1 MNSDLE
7 GWDWIVLSFYF
18 ISLILVA
25 VWVTLKKNKNTEDY
39 FLAGRNVG
47 WFVIGASIF
56 ASNIGSEHVVGLA
69 GTGYE
74 SGAPMAHYEL
84 HAWIV
89 LLLGWLFLPFYIR
102 SGAFTMPEFLEKR
115 FDAGSRWFLS
125 VFSLIAYVLTKVSVT
140 IYAGGIVVSEL
151 LGIDFWI
158 GAIGVVVFTGIYTI
172 IGGMKAVI
180 YTETLQAI
188 VLIIGSIIITY
199 LGLEAV
205 GGWDSLTEIVVRESP
220 QHFNM
225 WRPMND
231 PDFPW
236 TGLLF
241 GGTIVG
247 VWYWCTDQYIVQ
259 RTLAANNIKI
269 GRRGAIFGAYLK
281 LLPIFIF
288 LIPGIIAFALSVEDP
303 VKYSIIKAD
312 RAFPMLVKELL
323 PIGLKGLVAGG
334 LMAALMSSL
343 ASVFNSCST
352 IFTIDIYKKLKPKES
367 EKKLLNIGKF
377 ATVIIVLLGIAW
389 IPIMDKIG
397 GGVMYQYLQNV
408 QSYIAPPVAAVF
420 LLGIIWKRVNSKA
433 AITTLLA
440 GLFLLVV
447 RLSAEIYYNPNTNI
461 LVNSI
466 ETVDNNKK
474 YKLSVTV
481 ENNGFHDIQWEN
493 QKIWKEKAKQKS
505 FLKFV
510 DDEGNNKSTNLAYL
524 TNYNLAETITI
535 GNRVYI
541 EKNKKLKFD
550 IFYEAKNGFIDFKN
564 FHIDNKKGFIS
575 DKNTKITYNLKIKK
589 PQTIANGF
597 LFEFARINFSHMAI
611 LMFIFSILLCISVTL
626 STTEPEYSKIVGLS
640 FGTLTKEQ
648 KVENKNS
655 YEKIDL
661 ILSLIL
667 VIIVIVILNYFTG

>member
-1 MNSDLE
+1 MTTVLE
-7 GWDWIVLSFYF
+7 RLDWIVLGIYF
-18 ISLILVA
+18 LALILVA
-25 VWVTLKKNKNTEDY
+25 VWVVLQKNKNTEDY

-69 GTGYE
+69 GTGFE
-74 SGAPMAHYEL
+74 SGTPMAHYEL

-115 FDAGSRWFLS
+115 FDSKSRWFLS
-125 VFSLIAYVLTKVSVT
+125 LFSLIAYVLTKVSVT

-151 LGIDFWI
+151 LGIPFWY
-158 GAIGVVVFTGIYTI
+158 GAIGVVVFTGIYTV

-188 VLIIGSIIITY
+188 ILILGSIIITY
-199 LGLEAV
+199 LGLQEV
-205 GGWDSLTEIVVRESP
+205 GGWAELRNTVIAVSP
-220 QHFNM
+220 DHFNM
-225 WRPMND
+225 WRPMSD

-288 LIPGIIAFALSVEDP
+288 LIPGIIAFALSIQNPEVFSVE
-303 VKYSIIKAD
+303 KAD
-312 RAFPMLVKELL
+312 RAFPMLVKTLL
-323 PIGLKGLVAGG
+323 PVGLKGLVAGG

-352 IFTIDIYKKLKPKES
+352 IFTIDIYKKLKPNES
-367 EKKLLNIGKF
+367 EKKLLNIGKL
-377 ATVIIVLLGIAW
+377 ATTIIVILGIIW
-389 IPIMDKIG
+389 IPIMEKIG
-397 GGVMYQYLQNV
+397 GGVMFQYLQNV

-420 LLGIIWKRVNSKA
+420 ILGIVWKSVNSNA
-433 AITTLLA
+433 AITTLMA
-440 GLFLLVV
+440 GLVLLII
-447 RLSAEIYYNPNTNI
+447 RLRSEIYFQPEISSDTI
-461 LVNSI
+461 
-466 ETVDNNKK
+466 VDS
-474 YKLSVTV
+474 YM
-481 ENNGFHDIQWEN
+481 
-493 QKIWKEKAKQKS
+493 
-505 FLKFV
+505 FV
-510 DDEGNNKSTNLAYL
+510 
-524 TNYNLAETITI
+524 
-535 GNRVYI
+535 
-541 EKNKKLKFD
+541 
-550 IFYEAKNGFIDFKN
+550 
-564 FHIDNKKGFIS
+564 
-575 DKNTKITYNLKIKK
+575 
-589 PQTIANGF
+589 
-597 LFEFARINFSHMAI
+597 FATINFSHMAI
-611 LMFIFSILLCISVTL
+611 LMFIFSILLCVGVTL

-648 KVENKNS
+648 RLENKNS
-655 YEKIDL
+655 YETIDV
-661 ILSLIL
+661 ILSVSL
-667 VIIVIVILNYFTG
+667 VIIVVAILSYFTV